1 MSRRS
6 LRLDDGLLDRSL
18 PHSSASF
25 SVGGASWRSSRS
37 GKCRGSRQLSLSC
50 SESLLMDSPYKLNS
64 SDASLLSSLVEDS
77 SIRENT
83 LVDSYWGLDHD
94 MDPKESTI
102 IADQSTVLA
111 DHTLVG
117 PDDCDSREPVQA
129 LTRFYCHD
137 CEPNMKEST
146 CSISSPPSCTTAPRA
161 SAPGSSE
168 ISTVYSRVRKHK
180 AQRDVLQLWLDWC
193 LLAVRRAALCCVF
206 LFSHIWQVCRERLK
220 VQSEAA
226 GAPKRHSGVM
236 SLKEPRQNQDLH
248 PNGALCDDCEE
259 KLRSETLPSPSRSP
273 VISSLLVLTRS
284 AAAVTGKTTGHAFR
298 WFRRHQ
304 PCVTSD
310 LLTWPVLV
318 LILLLLLFSLCWFS
332 PAVLP
337 TLLPAADV
345 ADTLGLNLVA
355 DLTSS
360 LSQSDEGVTGERRE
374 VQEHL
379 HSEPP
384 AEVHDESR
392 LVRLEQSV
400 TALWEQVEAGGR
412 RAEQRHREVMK
423 LYTEVLQGGGGGG
436 AWLTSMME
444 HQLQPFRALL
454 DQKGRQALQ
463 RQSRT
468 SRVDRLESQLQ
479 ALAARTE
486 ELQSKQEAG
495 SVGGTPRLQDG
506 VLAQVERLEAALE
519 DVGRDVARLLGHGD
533 EIQQTIS
540 SQIRDGIQAQ
550 IYGSQL
556 TEGGGASADVAPPAS
571 LLQWL
576 SQHYVSRA
584 DLQVALASLELSI
597 LQNISRQLEGNVR
610 DGTGAAVSRE
620 DVRVIVDNALRRFS
634 EDRTG
639 MSDFALESGG
649 GSVLVARCSE
659 TYRTKVAL
667 LSLFGFPLWYFS
679 QSPRAVI
686 QPDVNPGNCWAF
698 RGSSGYLVIRL
709 SMPIFPTA
717 VTLEHTPKALT
728 PSGKMDSAPR
738 DFSVYGLDDENQERG
753 QLLGAYT
760 YDQDGEAVQTFT
772 VTEVCDRP
780 FQMVE
785 IQVTSNW
792 GHPEYTCLYRV
803 RVHGTPADT

>member
-180 AQRDVLQLWLDWC
+180 AQR
-193 LLAVRRAALCCVF
+193 
-206 LFSHIWQVCRERLK
+206 
-220 VQSEAA
+220 
-226 GAPKRHSGVM
+226 APKRHSGVM

-248 PNGALCDDCEE
+248 PNGALC
-259 KLRSETLPSPSRSP
+259 
-273 VISSLLVLTRS
+273 
-284 AAAVTGKTTGHAFR
+284 KTTGHAFR

-384 AEVHDESR
+384 AEEQVHDESR

>member
-180 AQRDVLQLWLDWC
+180 AQR
-193 LLAVRRAALCCVF
+193 
-206 LFSHIWQVCRERLK
+206 
-220 VQSEAA
+220 
-226 GAPKRHSGVM
+226 APKRHSGVM

-384 AEVHDESR
+384 AEEQVHDESR

>member
-146 CSISSPPSCTTAPRA
+146 CSISSSPSCTTAPRA

-180 AQRDVLQLWLDWC
+180 AQR
-193 LLAVRRAALCCVF
+193 
-206 LFSHIWQVCRERLK
+206 
-220 VQSEAA
+220 
-226 GAPKRHSGVM
+226 APKRHSGVM

-248 PNGALCDDCEE
+248 PNGALC
-259 KLRSETLPSPSRSP
+259 
-273 VISSLLVLTRS
+273 
-284 AAAVTGKTTGHAFR
+284 KTTGHTFR

-374 VQEHL
+374 AQEHL

-384 AEVHDESR
+384 AEVLNSSR

-423 LYTEVLQGGGGGG
+423 LYTEVLQGGGGGGG

-495 SVGGTPRLQDG
+495 SVGGAPRLQDG
-506 VLAQVERLEAALE
+506 MLAQVERLEAALE
-519 DVGRDVARLLGHGD
+519 DVGRDVARLSGRGD

-556 TEGGGASADVAPPAS
+556 TEGGGASADVAPPTS

-584 DLQVALASLELSI
+584 DLQVALASLERSI

-760 YDQDGEAVQTFT
+760 YDQDGDAVQTFT
-772 VTEVCDRP
+772 ITEVCDRP